1 MRQVWRRVVIA
12 AVTVTVATTSG
23 CTSASQDSP
32 EAVRIGLV
40 APLTGDSAA
49 FGNEARQGAELAVEL
64 VNGEEQEI
72 ALPLLAERGIPSLA
86 GSPLELIV
94 ADSGSDGGR
103 AADEVGRLVNESN
116 VVAVVGSYDA
126 TVTASASQRAE
137 RLGVPFV
144 NGDSSRGFLTQRGL
158 EWFFRV
164 GPSDQIVGESLLS
177 LIDRAN
183 PEAQGGRIGLVHP
196 NDRQASAVAFDIA
209 AATRSAGYEVVDVPV
224 SDNALDPALL
234 DANGALD
241 AAVAI
246 GLNVESAGSL
256 TSQLSGADALGTAPI
271 VGIGAGFEDPR
282 FAARAQAAA
291 SDVLVGTDWSVE
303 MSERNVLVGSVAS
316 LYQQRYSTPLT
327 ADAAASFT
335 AVYAVARA
343 INDAASL
350 DRLRV
355 RGALE
360 GLDIPGRELIMPWDG
375 IRFDATHQNSAARG
389 VVNQIRDDG
398 RVLVHPVDL
407 AREAVRW
414 PPAPATG

>member
-1 MRQVWRRVVIA
+1 MRQGRRRVAVTA
-12 AVTVTVATTSG
+12 VAVTVAAVSG
-23 CTSASQDSP
+23 CTSASQDGQ

-72 ALPLLAERGIPSLA
+72 ALPLLEERGIPSLG
-86 GSPLELIV
+86 GSPLELVV
-94 ADSGSDGGR
+94 ADSGSDGGT
-103 AADEVGRLVNESN
+103 AADEVGRLANESN

-126 TVTASASQRAE
+126 TVTATASQRAE
-137 RLGVPFV
+137 RLAVPFV
-144 NGDSSRGFLTQRGL
+144 NGDSSRSFLTQRGL

-164 GPSDQIVGESLLS
+164 GPSDAIVGESLIS
-177 LIDRAN
+177 LLERAN
-183 PEAQGGRIGLVHP
+183 PETQGGRVGLVHP

-224 SDNALDPALL
+224 SDDTLDPSLL
-234 DANGALD
+234 DATGALD

-246 GLNVESAGSL
+246 GLDVESAGSL
-256 TSQLSGADALGTAPI
+256 TSQLKGAAALGTAPVI
-271 VGIGAGFEDPR
+271 GIGAGFEDPG
-282 FAARAQAAA
+282 FAVRAQEAAA
-291 SDVLVGTDWSVE
+291 DVLIGTDWSVE
-303 MSERNVLVGSVAS
+303 MSERNVLVSSVAS

-343 INDAASL
+343 INDAGSL

-398 RVLVHPVDL
+398 RILVHPVDL

-414 PPAPATG
+414 PAPAAG